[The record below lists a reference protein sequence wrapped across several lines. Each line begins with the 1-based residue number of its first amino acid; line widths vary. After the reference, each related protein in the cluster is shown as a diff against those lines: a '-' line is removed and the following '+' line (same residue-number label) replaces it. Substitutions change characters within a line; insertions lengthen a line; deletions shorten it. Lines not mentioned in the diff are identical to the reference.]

1 MKTCRNAP
9 KVVGALD
16 VLKLYVLAEHSR
28 ASNTPYKNFIF
39 IYKHPVRNL
48 SAEQLQL

>member
-1 MKTCRNAP
+1 VEICRNAQ

-28 ASNTPYKNFIF
+28 VSNTPYKNFTF
-39 IYKHPVRNL
+39 YL
-48 SAEQLQL
+48 